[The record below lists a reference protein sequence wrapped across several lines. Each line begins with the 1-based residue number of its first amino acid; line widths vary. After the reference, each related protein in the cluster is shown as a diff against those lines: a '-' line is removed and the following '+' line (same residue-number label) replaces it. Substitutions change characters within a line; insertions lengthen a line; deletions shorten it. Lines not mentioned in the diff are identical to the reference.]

1 MGGIAS
7 AKIKNT
13 TAAACAGRHG
23 SYIKRGTAGAY
34 RTPITLPKHA
44 AHADKPKRNPF
55 LPPQMPKRHYAVQTP
70 TPVLKGIVQNGNA
83 RMAIIEYA
91 GQSGYYE
98 SGAKIGGYT
107 VSTIN
112 GSGVQLTDGSKTLTL
127 QNGGAD
133 HD

>member
-1 MGGIAS
+1 
-7 AKIKNT
+7 
-13 TAAACAGRHG
+13 
-23 SYIKRGTAGAY
+23 
-34 RTPITLPKHA
+34 
-44 AHADKPKRNPF
+44 
-55 LPPQMPKRHYAVQTP
+55 MPKRHYAVQTP

>member
-1 MGGIAS
+1 MLTGSTHA
-7 AKIKNT
+7 
-13 TAAACAGRHG
+13 TAAGQQAVF
-23 SYIKRGTAGAY
+23 
-34 RTPITLPKHA
+34 TPIILPKPA

-70 TPVLKGIVQNGNA
+70 TPVLKGIVQNGSV

-98 SGAKIGGYT
+98 SGAKIGSYT
-107 VSTIN
+107 VSAIN
-112 GSGVQLTDGSKTLTL
+112 GSGVQLADGNKTLML